1 MAREVFCVKI
11 SKSIVFVLGS
21 EGATQL
27 TSSGEW
33 GGGVN
38 LVLSAIS
45 LGPILSFFPFPSNSQ
60 PILEY
65 PPVIF

>member
-1 MAREVFCVKI
+1 MAREVFYVKI
-11 SKSIVFVLGS
+11 SKSIVSILGS

-27 TSSGEW
+27 TGGGTW

-45 LGPILSFFPFPSNSQ
+45 FGPILSFFPFPSKSQ